1 MFFYNLNSKIYKGRS
16 YVEDD
21 TSLIFRY
28 SKGIDLVLDYTISLG
43 GNPRYLM
50 DLSSKTGRCGPL
62 RCFLAGTKVVQRG
75 LEIPE
80 AKKGALYFQT
90 AEEVVQYSGTMYIEM
105 EDIFYYDQRNNVVCI
120 GNFELKGEVI
130 EFVENTYA
138 LICENKLKA
147 VFMRVKGMERNI
159 VIKNEHI
166 YLKKESD

>member
-1 MFFYNLNSKIYKGRS
+1 
-16 YVEDD
+16 
-21 TSLIFRY
+21 
-28 SKGIDLVLDYTISLG
+28 
-43 GNPRYLM
+43 M

-90 AEEVVQYSGTMYIEM
+90 AEEVVQYSGTMYMEM

>member
-1 MFFYNLNSKIYKGRS
+1 M
-16 YVEDD
+16 
-21 TSLIFRY
+21 
-28 SKGIDLVLDYTISLG
+28 
-43 GNPRYLM
+43 
-50 DLSSKTGRCGPL
+50 
-62 RCFLAGTKVVQRG
+62 
-75 LEIPE
+75 
-80 AKKGALYFQT
+80 
-90 AEEVVQYSGTMYIEM
+90 EM

-147 VFMRVKGMERNI
+147 VFMRVKGMERKI